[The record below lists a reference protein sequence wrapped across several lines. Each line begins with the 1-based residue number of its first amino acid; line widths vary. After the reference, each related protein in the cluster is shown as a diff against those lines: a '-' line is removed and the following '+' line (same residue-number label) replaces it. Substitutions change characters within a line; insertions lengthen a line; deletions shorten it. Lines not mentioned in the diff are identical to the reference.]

1 MAMPSRLPST
11 TASAGSRPLPFRTR
25 RRGKRRSVR
34 IDVGELLERAAS
46 EVANIVNMVVLQQSR
61 DAAALFRRHRN
72 LQQHVTGSER
82 LVVDLQGYPVVAEP
96 LEGPHHAASQTVVAA
111 MLIQDGRSPLTAQ
124 NLHRCD

>member
-11 TASAGSRPLPFRTR
+11 TASARSRPLPFGTR
-25 RRGKRRSVR
+25 CRGKRRSARV
-34 IDVGELLERAAS
+34 DVGELLERAGS

-82 LVVDLQGYPVVAEP
+82 LVVDLQGYFVPVDAAGGTLGQQPGDHKTRELCHPPVVH
-96 LEGPHHAASQTVVAA
+96 EGFIA
-111 MLIQDGRSPLTAQ
+111 
-124 NLHRCD
+124 